1 MDPVIRY
8 DFGNVFVY
16 IIYAGGIGNILFIL
30 VVQIMRLKLIIKHCK
45 LKLIIKRCKNGCNCC
60 KNRRKRKIKP
70 SRIAADFA

>member
-30 VVQIMRLKLIIKHCK
+30 VVQIMRLKLIM
-45 LKLIIKRCKNGCNCC
+45 KRCKNRRWNCCEKWFNCC
-60 KNRRKRKIKP
+60 KKWFNCCKKLCER
-70 SRIAADFA
+70 